1 MSKLEIDA
9 RTWAELNQLLDSA
22 LDRPA
27 AERAEWI
34 EMLAAPYEALKP
46 RLRDLLSRTDPGGD
60 GTFLGTLPKFE
71 PDAKRLARIISP

>member
-9 RTWAELNQLLDSA
+9 LTWAELNQLLDSA

-34 EMLAAPYEALKP
+34 EMLAPQYASLEA
-46 RLRDLLSRTDPGGD
+46 S
-60 GTFLGTLPKFE
+60 
-71 PDAKRLARIISP
+71 AA